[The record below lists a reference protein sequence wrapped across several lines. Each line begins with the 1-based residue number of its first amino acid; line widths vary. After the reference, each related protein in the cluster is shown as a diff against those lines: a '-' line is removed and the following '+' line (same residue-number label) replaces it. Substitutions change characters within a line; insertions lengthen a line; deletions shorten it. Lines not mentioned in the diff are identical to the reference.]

1 MTDRPYMD
9 KWADDILKIAEGDWS
24 NPVLLNHLYKE
35 LKYRSSN
42 AGCRVREIVL
52 KRIEELKLAE
62 NTAFKWP
69 TTDAPAGAN
78 GFTGD
83 HFWYQE
89 GLLSFVGYRVG
100 KTHGV
105 PRIKRQQIL
114 DCVIFNTLPRVNSQE
129 YMDEWGHPRTA
140 QRLRKLAEALASFT
154 RNAKRK
160 NSRSMEFAIDDWE
173 ADLSYLY
180 ESYYHEKLGFYWP
193 DSDL

>member
-1 MTDRPYMD
+1 MADRPYMD
-9 KWADDILKIAEGDWS
+9 KWADDILRIAQGDWS

-35 LKYRSSN
+35 LKHRSSA
-42 AGCRVREIVL
+42 AGCRVRELVL
-52 KRIEELKLAE
+52 ARIEELKSAE

-100 KTHGV
+100 KTQGV
-105 PRIKRQQIL
+105 PEIKRQQIL
-114 DCVIFNTLPRVNSQE
+114 DCVMFNTLPRVNSHE
-129 YMDEWGHPRTA
+129 YMDEWGKPRTA

-160 NSRSMEFAIDDWE
+160 NIRSMQFAIEDWE

-180 ESYYHEKLGFYWP
+180 ESYYHDKLGFYWP